1 MHIFTLLKGEVREFP
16 GGPVVKNLPCN
27 AGDMGSV
34 PGRGTQIPHAM
45 GQLSLHTSRQNPCAT
60 VKRCHV
66 AQPGP
71 SAAKEKQTSKYL
83 PNKKVK

>member
-1 MHIFTLLKGEVREFP
+1 M
-16 GGPVVKNLPCN
+16 VKNLPCN
-27 AGDMGSV
+27 AGDMGSI
-34 PGRGTQIPHAM
+34 PGRGTQIPHVM

-60 VKRCHV
+60 VKRSHV